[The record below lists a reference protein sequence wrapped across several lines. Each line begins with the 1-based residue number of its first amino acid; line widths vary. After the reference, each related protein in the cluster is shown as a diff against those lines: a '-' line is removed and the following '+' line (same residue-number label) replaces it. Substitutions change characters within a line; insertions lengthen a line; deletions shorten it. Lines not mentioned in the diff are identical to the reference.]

1 MSYNPIT
8 IGKAWLI
15 ASNPTPEQ
23 KDLSIKRY
31 SICLDCEYYKKSRPI
46 THDEYCS
53 VCLCPISKKIFSDN
67 FNECPKG
74 KWESVDIEFES
85 IVKKEHPVEKTKK
98 TIL

>member
-15 ASNPTPEQ
+15 AANPTKEQ
-23 KDLSIKRY
+23 KELSVKRY
-31 SICLDCEYYKKSRPI
+31 SICLKCNHYKKSRPI
-46 THDEYCS
+46 THDEYCG
-53 VCLCPISKKIFSDN
+53 VCLCPLAKKIFSDT

-74 KWESVDIEFES
+74 HWENVDTKYQNILN
-85 IVKKEHPVEKTKK
+85 KKPTEAKTKK